1 MTVPKS
7 LGLPAV
13 PVWRWYFGLF
23 TTRVG
28 VEMDGQPEPGLVDS
42 QLTSA
47 DVHSRD
53 ALPNWFELNSTPVS
67 ALGIRLWS

>member
-1 MTVPKS
+1 MPVGKQRSEPMTVPRS

-13 PVWRWYFGLF
+13 PVWRWYFSLF

-42 QLTSA
+42 GSSLQLTCPFATLCRIGS
-47 DVHSRD
+47 S
-53 ALPNWFELNSTPVS
+53 
-67 ALGIRLWS
+67 